1 MGFLISLFSRSIPN
15 LTVMAPSDENEL
27 ADMLATAVSCEG
39 PCAIRYP
46 RARGCGIPRK
56 TDPEVLQIGKA
67 RMVVEGTDLLI
78 IAIGSMVHPS
88 IAASNTLKQEGI
100 SVAVMDARFV
110 KPLDRELII
119 SKATVTGTVL
129 TVEEGVLAGGFGSSI
144 LELFSEEGLE
154 NIATARMGIPDIFV
168 EHGTRSELLE
178 DLGLSADGIAR
189 QVRILL
195 DRRFFRTV
203 RQMSFVRG
211 VSN

>member
-1 MGFLISLFSRSIPN
+1 M
-15 LTVMAPSDENEL
+15 
-27 ADMLATAVSCEG
+27 
-39 PCAIRYP
+39 
-46 RARGCGIPRK
+46 K

-67 RMVVEGTDLLI
+67 RMVAEGTDLLI
-78 IAIGSMVHPS
+78 IAVGSMVHPS
-88 IAASNTLKQEGI
+88 IAASKTLKQEGI

-154 NIATARMGIPDIFV
+154 NIVTARMGIPDIFV

-178 DLGLSADGIAR
+178 DLGLSVDGITR

-195 DRRFFRTV
+195 DRRSFQTV
-203 RQMSFVRG
+203 RQMSFVRR

>member
-1 MGFLISLFSRSIPN
+1 M
-15 LTVMAPSDENEL
+15 M
-27 ADMLATAVSCEG
+27 
-39 PCAIRYP
+39 
-46 RARGCGIPRK
+46 
-56 TDPEVLQIGKA
+56 
-67 RMVVEGTDLLI
+67 VEGTDLLI
-78 IAIGSMVHPS
+78 IAIGSMVRPS
-88 IAASNTLKQEGI
+88 IEASNTLKQEGI

-119 SKATVTGTVL
+119 SKAAITGTVL

-154 NIATARMGIPDIFV
+154 NIVMARMGIPDIFV

-203 RQMSFVRG
+203 RQMSFARG
-211 VSN
+211 LK